1 MRIEKLKRV
10 FVGRSFTVDYFFDN
24 SVWIEPYKRANTL
37 IEALE
42 IMEIIKK
49 ERILMLSFLKEGVYH
64 SDADEYLSVQQMDE
78 VEIRQYLI

>member
-1 MRIEKLKRV
+1 
-10 FVGRSFTVDYFFDN
+10 
-24 SVWIEPYKRANTL
+24 
-37 IEALE
+37 
-42 IMEIIKK
+42 MEIIKK